1 MSLIDDL
8 LKEVSNPNCDVVST
22 LRKTLIITHKL
33 QLKETEKWI
42 KNELEGYT
50 ENELIPE
57 YRTVRGSVKYLNPY
71 HGWCPMIFDSLDS
84 ENYFSTRKITDSI
97 PKCLSLI
104 SSNKG
109 IMTMTFSPEILKQ
122 FWRSNP
128 SIQMDTYLIIDRSSI
143 LNIIEMVKNEILNW
157 ALLLS
162 DKGITGD
169 NINFSI
175 KEKEIANSTPEIKN
189 YYINIYGNVEN
200 SQIQQS
206 TLDSTQFTK

>member
-8 LKEVSNPNCDVVST
+8 LKEVSNPNCDVVSI
-22 LRKTLIITHKL
+22 LRKTLIISHKL

-57 YRTVRGSVKYLNPY
+57 YRTVRGLIKYFNPF
-71 HGWCPMIFDSLDS
+71 HGWCPMIFDSLES
-84 ENYFSTRKITDSI
+84 ENYFSIRKITDSI

-109 IMTMTFSPEILKQ
+109 IITMTFSPEILKQ
-122 FWRSNP
+122 FWKSNP
-128 SIQMDTYLIIDRSSI
+128 SIQMDTHLIIDRSSI

-169 NINFSI
+169 DINFSI

-189 YYINIYGNVEN
+189 YYINISGNVEN